1 MHFFTDLLTYPFL
14 QYALIAGL
22 LASVSTGVVG
32 SIIVVRRSTYIA
44 GAISHCVLG
53 GMGVARYMQ
62 TVYDIGWLTPLTGA
76 TIAAIVAAAA
86 IGLATLYGKERIDS
100 VLSIVWALGMALGI
114 TFIMKTPG
122 YGQDLMSYLF
132 GSILMVSPQDLIL
145 MLILGLVI
153 IVLISLFYNSIV
165 TILFHEEAAVVHGI
179 PVGLYTLIILIL
191 TALTVVLL
199 VQVVGIVLVIA
210 LLTIPAATVSL
221 FARRLSTI
229 MLVSGI
235 LCFLSILGGIVISYE
250 PELPV
255 GATIIELSAVVYL
268 AALVAKRWKG
278 R

>member
-1 MHFFTDLLTYPFL
+1 MQFFSDLPTYSFL

-22 LASVSTGVVG
+22 LASVSAGVVG

-53 GMGVARYMQ
+53 GMGIARYLQ
-62 TVYDIGWLTPLTGA
+62 TVHDWQWLTPLTGA
-76 TIAAIVAAAA
+76 TIAAVVAAVA
-86 IGLATLYGKERIDS
+86 IGWATVYGKERIDS
-100 VLSIVWALGMALGI
+100 VLSTVWALGMALGI

-132 GSILMVSPQDLIL
+132 GSILMVSAHDLVL
-145 MLILGLVI
+145 MLILGAII
-153 IVLISLFYNSIV
+153 IVLSFLFYNSIV
-165 TILFHEEAAVVHGI
+165 AILFHEEAARIHGI
-179 PVGLYTLIILIL
+179 PVGLYTFIILIL

-221 FARRLSTI
+221 FAHRLSII
-229 MLVSGI
+229 MILSGI
-235 LCFLSILGGIVISYE
+235 LSFLSILGGIVISYE

-255 GATIIELSAVVYL
+255 GATIIELSAIIYL
-268 AALVAKRWKG
+268 AALAVKKRW
-278 R
+278 